1 MPPLCRDQDWPN
13 LAHFG
18 HNEPHRT
25 LSPFA
30 STPIFASKQK
40 QDAKAADLVVQI
52 LDRPIV
58 KSLRGITIS
67 AVAPVKVLW

>member
-1 MPPLCRDQDWPN
+1 MQPLCRDQDWPN

-30 STPIFASKQK
+30 STPIFAGKQK
-40 QDAKAADLVVQI
+40 QDAKP
-52 LDRPIV
+52 PI
-58 KSLRGITIS
+58 SSYRFLI
-67 AVAPVKVLW
+67 A